1 MSKDKNELYI
11 IGVDF
16 KNDRDKYKSILNTKT
31 PSWND
36 LNKYHDYPFKTGE
49 HFRQFIKK
57 RQDRDGTLKKLNTI
71 VENVKDVIVDKKLS
85 DLDLKEINLK
95 KERVKLQ
102 DLRTS
107 INKDIRFL
115 ARKESLNDLIKEPIK
130 DLKPLVFIKPEH
142 LHSEDN
148 EMVIQI
154 SDPHFGLTVD
164 NEFEKYNETVFL
176 ERLANY
182 TLKILEIQ
190 KKEKINKCH
199 LCFSGDALSGIIHET
214 IVRNNQYG
222 IVEQTKRFSEYM
234 SKFIEKLSNHFEDI
248 VVHFVT
254 GNHSR
259 NNEFKDKSE
268 NKDRYENFVLE
279 FMELRTANLKNVKF
293 EKSILDN
300 TIAEFYIKD
309 NYCCLY
315 HGDYGNTKNAPSQM
329 LGLLDKKP
337 KMIFLGHRHIF
348 EILTIDKCKVI
359 TSGVWVTHDEYC
371 TNHRYSGE
379 ISQTVTIVGD
389 KGFICAYD
397 CKLK

>member
-1 MSKDKNELYI
+1 MDRDQLYS

-16 KNDRDKYKSILNTKT
+16 KNNRDKYKQIFNTNN

-36 LNKYHDYPFKTGE
+36 LNKHQGNQFKSGE
-49 HFRQFIKK
+49 HYRQFVKK
-57 RQDRDGTLKKLNTI
+57 RQDRDGTLRKLDMS
-71 VENVKDVIVDKKLS
+71 KDNLTSPIIDKKIS
-85 DLDLKEINLK
+85 DLDMKEINLK
-95 KERVKLQ
+95 KERIKLQ

-107 INKDIRFL
+107 INKDIRIL
-115 ARKESLNDLIKEPIK
+115 ARKETMADLIKESIK
-130 DLKPLVFIKPEH
+130 DLSPIVFKQPEH
-142 LHSEDN
+142 LYSEEN

-164 NEFEKYNETVFL
+164 NEFEKYNEEVFL

-182 TLKILEIQ
+182 TLQILDIK

-199 LCFSGDALSGIIHET
+199 LCFSGDALSGVIHET
-214 IVRNNQYG
+214 IIRNNQYG

-234 SKFIEKLSNHFEDI
+234 SKFIEKMSNHFEY
-248 VVHFVT
+248 VVIHFVT

-259 NNEFKDKSE
+259 NDIKERSE

-279 FMELRTANLKNVKF
+279 FMEIRTANLKNVKF
-293 EKSILDN
+293 EKSILEN
-300 TIAEFYIKD
+300 TIAEFYVKGH
-309 NYCCLY
+309 YCALY
-315 HGDYGNTKNAPSQM
+315 HGDYGNVKNAPNQM
-329 LGLLDKKP
+329 LALLDKKP
-337 KMIFLGHRHIF
+337 KLIFLGHRHIF

-379 ISQTVTIVGD
+379 TSQTVTIVGD
-389 KGFICAYD
+389 KGFISAYD
-397 CKLK
+397 CNLK

>member
-1 MSKDKNELYI
+1 MIDICYKKYNKQLDKSWDQLAIEYNYISGEALRSK
-11 IGVDF
+11 F
-16 KNDRDKYKSILNTKT
+16 KKYRKANDVVQDESVFAISDEEEIKSEIT
-31 PSWND
+31 
-36 LNKYHDYPFKTGE
+36 
-49 HFRQFIKK
+49 
-57 RQDRDGTLKKLNTI
+57 
-71 VENVKDVIVDKKLS
+71 LS
-85 DLDLKEINLK
+85 DVELKEINLK
-95 KERVKLQ
+95 KERIKLQ

-115 ARKESLNDLIKEPIK
+115 ARKESLNDLIKESIK
-130 DLKPLVFIKPEH
+130 DLHPINFKQPEH

-164 NEFEKYNETVFL
+164 NEFEKYNEDIFL

-182 TLKILEIQ
+182 TLQIIDIK

-214 IVRNNQYG
+214 IIRNNQYG

-234 SKFIEKLSNHFEDI
+234 SKFIEKLSNHFEEVI
-248 VVHFVT
+248 IHFVT

-259 NNEFKDKSE
+259 NNELKDKAE

-279 FMELRTANLKNVKF
+279 FIELRTANLENVKF

-300 TIAEFYIKD
+300 TIAEFYIKGH
-309 NYCCLY
+309 YCCLY
-315 HGDYGNTKNAPSQM
+315 HGDYGSTKNAPSQM
-329 LGLLDKKP
+329 LALLDKKP

-348 EILTIDKCKVI
+348 EILTIDRCKVI

-371 TNHRYSGE
+371 TNHRYAGE
-379 ISQTVTIVGD
+379 NSQTVTIVGD
-389 KGFICAYD
+389 KGFISAYD
-397 CKLK
+397 CKLN